1 MEKGDDLNIPTKR
14 ILKAAEEVFSEK
26 GYDGSSVSEIAT
38 RAGISKTQIFY
49 YFNNKKDLLN
59 ELIKDCMSDIK
70 PYKDALWNNV
80 NPDSKSEMLEFVNS
94 LAKLLESKRDIIR
107 IGLIESFKNTST
119 DINIFE
125 IFSPIFKDSLLRF
138 KKENPDNMDEA
149 SKIEYTMNMTF
160 HVLMPLYS
168 FYILSDK
175 FNNYYN
181 LNSGQSKEI
190 FFKSFSE
197 TFINYM
203 LGQ

>member
-1 MEKGDDLNIPTKR
+1 
-14 ILKAAEEVFSEK
+14 
-26 GYDGSSVSEIAT
+26 
-38 RAGISKTQIFY
+38 
-49 YFNNKKDLLN
+49 
-59 ELIKDCMSDIK
+59 MSDIK